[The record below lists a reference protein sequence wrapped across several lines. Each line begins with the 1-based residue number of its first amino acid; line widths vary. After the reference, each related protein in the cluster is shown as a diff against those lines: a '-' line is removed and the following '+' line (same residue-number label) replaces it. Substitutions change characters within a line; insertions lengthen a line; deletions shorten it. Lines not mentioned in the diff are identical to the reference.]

1 MGNETIFY
9 YVTEEAVTGHKRAVK
24 LHFWQRMKFT
34 SFVVEK
40 NEMTVAAI
48 MIPAVQKGWKSE
60 KLLRLMWETAE
71 KHPLYS
77 GNIRILIQPD
87 VQFLLTEQKHD
98 VSETSKRLPQSVQSD
113 TFLSIGFPMS
123 EKILREQ
130 FPLQN
135 RRCGPES
142 VVLLLGELFFPEE
155 QIRHFGEMI
164 QPYLPRVNAL
174 TVIYGAEDSADQK
187 TETEL
192 FHAAEMQSGTGAE
205 MVSDSFQESGRLG
218 EVIQE
223 YTEELYYEYGLVS
236 QILCGRDIPA
246 NRIQCGRNGLVKRN
260 SLSGGQSPVLFLDY
274 GYPDLKPLRMLKEGD
289 IYLDVASSEEKE
301 ALFRRKYRGIFY
313 QSPRKYLDT
322 MVKSGYD
329 K

>member
-9 YVTEEAVTGHKRAVK
+9 YVTEEAITGHKKAVK
-24 LHFWQRMKFT
+24 LHFWQKMKFT
-34 SFVVEK
+34 SFVVGK
-40 NEMTVAAI
+40 NEMTVVTI

-60 KLLRLMWETAE
+60 KLLRLMRETAE

-87 VQFLLTEQKHD
+87 VQLLLTEQKHD
-98 VSETSKRLPQSVQSD
+98 ASETSRMLPQSVQSD
-113 TFLSIGFPMS
+113 TFFSICFPMS

-174 TVIYGAEDSADQK
+174 TVIYGAEDSADRK
-187 TETEL
+187 TETEP
-192 FHAAEMQSGTGAE
+192 FQDMEMQSGMEADAFF
-205 MVSDSFQESGRLG
+205 DSFQEPGRL
-218 EVIQE
+218 EEMIQE

-236 QILCGRDIPA
+236 QILCGRNSPV
-246 NRIQCGRNGLVKRN
+246 RRN

-274 GYPDLKPLRMLKEGD
+274 GHPGTEPLRMLKEGD
-289 IYLDVASSEEKE
+289 IYLDIVSSEEKE

>member
-9 YVTEEAVTGHKRAVK
+9 YVTEEAITGHKKAVK
-24 LHFWQRMKFT
+24 LHFWQRMKFA
-34 SFVVEK
+34 SFVVGK
-40 NEMTVAAI
+40 NEMTVVTI

-60 KLLRLMWETAE
+60 KLLWLMRETAE
-71 KHPLYS
+71 RHPLYS

-87 VQFLLTEQKHD
+87 VQLLLTEQKHD
-98 VSETSKRLPQSVQSD
+98 ASETSKLLPQSVQSD
-113 TFLSIGFPMS
+113 TFLSLCFPMIV
-123 EKILREQ
+123 KILREQ

-135 RRCGPES
+135 RGGWPES
-142 VVLLLGELFFPEE
+142 VVLLLGEFFFPEE
-155 QIRHFGEMI
+155 QMRHFEEMI

-187 TETEL
+187 TEM
-192 FHAAEMQSGTGAE
+192 FQAMEMQSGTE
-205 MVSDSFQESGRLG
+205 EETVSDSFQEPGRLR
-218 EVIQE
+218 ELSQE

-236 QILCGRDIPA
+236 QILCGRDIPF
-246 NRIQCGRNGLVKRN
+246 NRILCGRSGLVKRN

-274 GYPDLKPLRMLKEGD
+274 GYPGTEPLRMLKEGD
-289 IYLDVASSEEKE
+289 IYLDVVSSEEKE

>member
-9 YVTEEAVTGHKRAVK
+9 YVTEETITGCKRAVK
-24 LHFWQRMKFT
+24 LHFWQKLKFT

-40 NEMTVAAI
+40 DGITVVTI
-48 MIPAVQKGWKSE
+48 LIPALQKGWKSE
-60 KLLRLMWETAE
+60 RLLRLMQETAE

-77 GNIRILIQPD
+77 GDARVLIQPD
-87 VQFLLTEQKHD
+87 VQRLLAEQERNA
-98 VSETSKRLPQSVQSD
+98 SETSKMLPQSAQSN
-113 TFLSIGFPMS
+113 TFFSICFPMS

-135 RRCGPES
+135 RKGGPES

-155 QIRHFGEMI
+155 QIRHFEEMI
-164 QPYLPRVNAL
+164 QPYLPRINAL
-174 TVIYGAEDSADQK
+174 TVIYGAEDSENRNAG
-187 TETEL
+187 TEL
-192 FHAAEMQSGTGAE
+192 FQAAEMQSGTGADAF
-205 MVSDSFQESGRLG
+205 SDSVQEPGRLE

-236 QILCGRDIPA
+236 QILCGRDVPS
-246 NRIQCGRNGLVKRN
+246 NRILCGWSGLVKRN
-260 SLSGGQSPVLFLDY
+260 NLPGGQRPALFLDY
-274 GYPDLKPLRMLKEGD
+274 GYPGTEPLRMLKEDD
-289 IYLDVASSEEKE
+289 IYLDIASSEEKE

>member
-9 YVTEEAVTGHKRAVK
+9 YVTEETITGCKSAVK
-24 LHFWQRMKFT
+24 LHFWQKMKFT
-34 SFVVEK
+34 SFVVK
-40 NEMTVAAI
+40 KDGITVVTI
-48 MIPAVQKGWKSE
+48 LIPALQKGWKGE
-60 KLLRLMWETAE
+60 KLLRLMREAAE

-77 GNIRILIQPD
+77 GDIKVLMQTG
-87 VQFLLTEQKHD
+87 VQLLLTEQAD
-98 VSETSKRLPQSVQSD
+98 SVSGTSKPQSD
-113 TFLSIGFPMS
+113 TFLSICFPMS
-123 EKILREQ
+123 EKILRER
-130 FPLQN
+130 FPPQN
-135 RRCGPES
+135 GKCGPES

-174 TVIYGAEDSADQK
+174 TVIYGAGDGENRNAG
-187 TETEL
+187 TEL
-192 FHAAEMQSGTGAE
+192 FQAAEMQSGTGADAF
-205 MVSDSFQESGRLG
+205 SDSVQEPGRLE

-223 YTEELYYEYGLVS
+223 YTEALYYEYGLVS
-236 QILCGRDIPA
+236 QILCGKDVLS
-246 NRIQCGRNGLVKRN
+246 NRILCGRGGLVKRN
-260 SLSGGQSPVLFLDY
+260 NLPGGQRPVLFLDY
-274 GYPDLKPLRMLKEGD
+274 GYPGTEPFRMLKEGD
-289 IYLDVASSEEKE
+289 IYLDIASSEEKE